1 MRRSRGLSLGVVM
14 VCLVVLAL
22 ILFSAVSATLNHL
35 QAVSRIESTE
45 HARNLAEAAL
55 AETIALLAENEFK
68 PLPEGRVEVSVAGLQ
83 DAEGIVTFLSS
94 EFPDDYSTYRLLDPN
109 REISPIGARGRTVP
123 ENSVHLVARG
133 RVGEVEQWVECIYH
147 GPPFPEGLIA
157 SGPVEASGLYLTGV
171 ALGSAY
177 QGGDPSAIEPAQKLP
192 ANLFSGSAGNSVHL
206 AGSSYVNGSVGAA
219 GAILV
224 DPGSNVAGEI
234 LPQSAPKE
242 IPELDLAAKMDT
254 LTRTAYPVENNGG
267 DVTLVDGWFAHSPR
281 PLSVS
286 GDLDLNG
293 SVLCVEG
300 ALDVSGA
307 ITGTGFVLVDG
318 DVTVADGGS
327 DVTGSDQIAL
337 AASGDIVL
345 KARSPEGDYFKGLIY
360 SEGDVETRDIT
371 EEGALVVNGKRGK
384 AGSDK
389 FDNVRMVP
397 DPAGVSL
404 NLRGP
409 HGFVKEN
416 TGLGSISTANER
428 TWGYSLALRRDPESA
443 NHFLVDFD
451 IYLSNAA
458 PTKKQKRNGFQEH
471 EPKTWPRDDGNPGNA
486 PALVISEKKFRF
498 DPTDPDATK
507 ELADKLVEGLVDASA
522 PGTNADYTRN
532 LEGWIRD
539 ALREGLVV
547 LVDSEQDE
555 FELTFNLNNLL
566 SEHTSRSRVLLWREW
581 KRY

>member
-1 MRRSRGLSLGVVM
+1 MTNRFHLLALCAFLLNVVPASASPEIPRTDRSRPNIVYIMADDLGYGDLGCYGQKLIQTPHIDRLAKRGMRFTDFYAGCTVCRPSRLSLWTGKHM
-14 VCLVVLAL
+14 GHTPIWSNA
-22 ILFSAVSATLNHL
+22 SYH
-35 QAVSRIESTE
+35 
-45 HARNLAEAAL
+45 
-55 AETIALLAENEFK
+55 FK
-68 PLPEGRVEVSVAGLQ
+68 S
-83 DAEGIVTFLSS
+83 
-94 EFPDDYSTYRLLDPN
+94 
-109 REISPIGARGRTVP
+109 
-123 ENSVHLVARG
+123 
-133 RVGEVEQWVECIYH
+133 
-147 GPPFPEGLIA
+147 
-157 SGPVEASGLYLTGV
+157 
-171 ALGSAY
+171 
-177 QGGDPSAIEPAQKLP
+177 
-192 ANLFSGSAGNSVHL
+192 
-206 AGSSYVNGSVGAA
+206 
-219 GAILV
+219 
-224 DPGSNVAGEI
+224 
-234 LPQSAPKE
+234 
-242 IPELDLAAKMDT
+242 
-254 LTRTAYPVENNGG
+254 
-267 DVTLVDGWFAHSPR
+267 
-281 PLSVS
+281 
-286 GDLDLNG
+286 
-293 SVLCVEG
+293 
-300 ALDVSGA
+300 
-307 ITGTGFVLVDG
+307 G

-371 EEGALVVNGKRGK
+371 VVGALVVNGKRGK
-384 AGSDK
+384 AGSVK
-389 FDNVRMVP
+389 LDNVRMVY

-409 HGFVKEN
+409 QGFVKEN

-539 ALREGLVV
+539 ALREGLVD